1 VLEII
6 ATAIGLFARR
16 IAETLVALSILL
28 GAYDVAAQMSDGY
41 MPTLSN
47 LVWAYRFAMVV
58 YTGDG
63 SWVRNHLTEEEL
75 AALREGAKEQRAA
88 SERAAF
94 DEWREFKER
103 RYRLDQ

>member
-1 VLEII
+1 MLEII

-16 IAETLVALSILL
+16 IAETCVALSIFL
-28 GAYDVAAQMSDGY
+28 GAYDVVAHMSGGY

-63 SWVRNHLTEEEL
+63 SWVRNHLTAEEV
-75 AALREGAKEQRAA
+75 AALREGAKEQRVA

-94 DEWREFKER
+94 DEWREFK
-103 RYRLDQ
+103 